1 MLYGRIAQP
10 AIERACRAFARS
22 LTDNAMSSDD
32 MAAWVD
38 DRVWKMFRAGAWPVF
53 HDHPSPEAAAERITQ
68 KSRLL
73 ARWAHLALSR
83 STWRRKAREARFAAS
98 MSREERLA
106 SVSAPP
112 EDLERFEELKIDL
125 DRIRQEVSERTRRNA
140 AASWHDPADRQRIA
154 LALGATSKE
163 DDRAIEQAGAG
174 AIKPNTLDQMR
185 SRSRKEIRA
194 MLINRRNTALLLIIS
209 AAMCLFASGAR
220 AQVKADE
227 RTGGRD
233 GLRAA
238 TIHNVDQPARGE
250 QTGGRP
256 R

>member
-1 MLYGRIAQP
+1 
-10 AIERACRAFARS
+10 
-22 LTDNAMSSDD
+22 
-32 MAAWVD
+32 
-38 DRVWKMFRAGAWPVF
+38 
-53 HDHPSPEAAAERITQ
+53 
-68 KSRLL
+68 
-73 ARWAHLALSR
+73 
-83 STWRRKAREARFAAS
+83 

-238 TIHNVDQPARGE
+238 TIHNVDQPARVE

-256 R
+256 L